1 MKIMIC
7 ASVTFAKSMLEVKE
21 KLEKRGHTIL
31 ISDDAPFYI
40 ESPETK
46 LSFEEE
52 LKLAQ
57 EQDILNKA
65 LDKVSQSDAIVVLN
79 YEKNNIKGYLGTSV
93 LMELAVAY
101 HLKKK
106 IFLLNEID
114 KTQNYALEVELI
126 NPIILNGDLN
136 KIKP

>member
-7 ASVTFAKSMLEVKE
+7 ASITFAKSMLEIKE
-21 KLEKRGHTIL
+21 KLEKQGHTVL
-31 ISDDAPFYI
+31 ISDDAPFYS

-46 LSFEEE
+46 LSFDEE
-52 LKLAQ
+52 LKLAK

-65 LDKVSQSDAIVVLN
+65 LNKVSQSDAILVLN

-126 NPIILNGDLN
+126 NPVILNGDLE

>member
-7 ASVTFAKSMLEVKE
+7 GSVTFAKSMLEIKE
-21 KLEKRGHTIL
+21 ELEKKGHIVL
-31 ISDDAPFYI
+31 ISDDAPFYV
-40 ESPETK
+40 ENPETK

-52 LKLAQ
+52 LRLAK

-65 LDKVSQSDAIVVLN
+65 LNKISQSDAIVVLN

-136 KIKP
+136 NLKL

>member
-21 KLEKRGHTIL
+21 ELEKKGHTVL

-40 ESPETK
+40 ENPETK
-46 LSFEEE
+46 LSFEQE

-65 LDKVSQSDAIVVLN
+65 LNKVSQSDAIVVLN

-114 KTQNYALEVELI
+114 KFQNYALEVELI

-136 KIKP
+136 EIKI